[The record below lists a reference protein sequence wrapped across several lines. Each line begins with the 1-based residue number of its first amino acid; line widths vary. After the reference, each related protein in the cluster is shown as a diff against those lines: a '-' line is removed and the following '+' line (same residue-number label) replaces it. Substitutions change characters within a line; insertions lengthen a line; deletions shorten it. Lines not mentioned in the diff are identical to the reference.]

1 MARKPR
7 VHFPGAF
14 YHVIA
19 RGNRGQKIFRDV
31 QDYERYL
38 EFLREYKN
46 RFHFLLYAY
55 TLMPN
60 HAHLL
65 LEMGETPL
73 SRLMQILQFR
83 YTRNFNIKYK
93 KWGHLF
99 QGRYKAIL
107 CDKDSYFLELSSYI
121 HLNPVR
127 AGLVEKPQQ
136 HPWSS
141 YRSYVREDK
150 DPLVDRDFLLTQFS
164 NKMIVAKRA
173 YGRFVRSRISQG
185 HRENF
190 YELKDQRFLGTKEFI
205 ENIHRDLN
213 EVPSF
218 LYDIAIEEIVSK
230 VSSVLNISK
239 DLFYSTTRNHQGSLG
254 RTVVGYLGKEL
265 RGHSFKEISDHFHR
279 DPVVMSQGI
288 KRLEKKIRD
297 DETIAKAIAK
307 LRRALTR
314 NREENYLFT

>member
-38 EFLREYKN
+38 DFLREYKN

-141 YRSYVREDK
+141 YRSYVRKDK
-150 DPLVDRDFLLTQFS
+150 DPLVDTDFLLTQFS
-164 NKMIVAKRA
+164 NKMMIAKRA
-173 YGRFVRSRISQG
+173 YARFVRSCISQG
-185 HRENF
+185 HREDF
-190 YELKDQRFLGTKEFI
+190 YELKDQRFLGTEEFI

-213 EVPSF
+213 EMPSF

-254 RTVVGYLGKEL
+254 RAVVAYFGKEL
-265 RGHSFKEISDHFHR
+265 GGHCFKEISDHFHR

-307 LRRALTR
+307 LRGALTR
-314 NREENYLFT
+314 NREEKYLFT